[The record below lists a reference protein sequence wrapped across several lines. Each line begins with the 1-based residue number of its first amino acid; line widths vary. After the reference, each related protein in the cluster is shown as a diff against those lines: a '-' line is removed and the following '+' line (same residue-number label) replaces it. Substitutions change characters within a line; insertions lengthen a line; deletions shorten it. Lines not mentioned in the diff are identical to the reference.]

1 MSDRAIVSSLTVSKP
16 TTSWSLL
23 VAVVA
28 MVAIGA
34 SASSAQDASTA
45 APPADGSAEPAA
57 SAAPAADGTT
67 TDPAPAGDTAATAGD
82 TAPAGETTA
91 PVGEAAPLAGDA
103 ATPPPEGAAPVDSA
117 LQTADQEYDLR
128 LRELEGK
135 INDLKDSIFRSKA
148 KLTLLTEQVTGGLG
162 GGSGAVILHKN
173 DLGGAYLVTEA
184 HYFLDGQE
192 LWQEVDDT
200 GERLTER
207 REYSVFEGNIV
218 EGSHTL
224 TVNVR
229 IQGNGSGIFS
239 YMSGYTWNLKDSYT
253 FTAEPGKRVK
263 ISTAV
268 YESGNFT
275 TEINDRPKI
284 KFETQVEAQKKASK

>member
-1 MSDRAIVSSLTVSKP
+1 M
-16 TTSWSLL
+16 TTS
-23 VAVVA
+23 V
-28 MVAIGA
+28 
-34 SASSAQDASTA
+34 SAQDT
-45 APPADGSAEPAA
+45 PPAPAEGEGTDGLKTDDGAGAAVACETTEGGATATDPAA
-57 SAAPAADGTT
+57 AAPAEG
-67 TDPAPAGDTAATAGD
+67 
-82 TAPAGETTA
+82 TAPAGGTTVTV
-91 PVGEAAPLAGDA
+91 PPDPAAM
-103 ATPPPEGAAPVDSA
+103 
-117 LQTADQEYDLR
+117 QTADQEYNLR

-173 DLGGAYLVTEA
+173 EMGGAYLLTEA

-200 GERLTER
+200 GERLSER
-207 REYSVFEGNIV
+207 KEYSVFEGNIV

-224 TVNVR
+224 TVNIR

-263 ISTAV
+263 ITTSV
-268 YESGNFT
+268 FESGNFT

-284 KFETQVEAQKKASK
+284 RFETEVEAQKKAQPQ

>member
-1 MSDRAIVSSLTVSKP
+1 MRAIFDRSSLSSSRP
-16 TTSWSLL
+16 R
-23 VAVVA
+23 VVA
-28 MVAIGA
+28 SFISAVFVGAFALSIGG
-34 SASSAQDASTA
+34 SAAALAQDATTPPAEQPAEQPAAGEPAGTDTTA
-45 APPADGSAEPAA
+45 ADAVGDDAGGAEAGAGAGAEATTPAN
-57 SAAPAADGTT
+57 
-67 TDPAPAGDTAATAGD
+67 TALEG
-82 TAPAGETTA
+82 
-91 PVGEAAPLAGDA
+91 GEAATTDAPPSTAGM
-103 ATPPPEGAAPVDSA
+103 
-117 LQTADQEYDLR
+117 QTADQEYDLR

-162 GGSGAVILHKN
+162 GGSGLVILHKN
-173 DLGGAYLVTEA
+173 DMGGAYLLTEA

-200 GERLTER
+200 GERLSER
-207 REYSVFEGNIV
+207 KEYSVFEGNIV

-224 TVNVR
+224 TVNIR

-253 FTAEPGKRVK
+253 FSAEPGKRVK
-263 ISTAV
+263 ITTSV

-284 KFETQVEAQKKASK
+284 RFETEIETQKKEQPQ

>member
-1 MSDRAIVSSLTVSKP
+1 M
-16 TTSWSLL
+16 
-23 VAVVA
+23 
-28 MVAIGA
+28 GA
-34 SASSAQDASTA
+34 SLAQAQDAP
-45 APPADGSAEPAA
+45 PPADQPAAGTPADAAPADAASADAAPAEAGAEPAGGDDA
-57 SAAPAADGTT
+57 GADGAATT
-67 TDPAPAGDTAATAGD
+67 TPADAALEGGTGTGEAPPSTAGM
-82 TAPAGETTA
+82 
-91 PVGEAAPLAGDA
+91 
-103 ATPPPEGAAPVDSA
+103 
-117 LQTADQEYDLR
+117 QTADQEYDLR

-162 GGSGAVILHKN
+162 GGSGLVILHKN
-173 DLGGAYLVTEA
+173 DMGGAYLLTEA

-200 GERLTER
+200 GERLSER
-207 REYSVFEGNIV
+207 KEYSVFEGNIV

-224 TVNVR
+224 TVNIR

-253 FTAEPGKRVK
+253 FSAEPGKRVK
-263 ISTAV
+263 ITTSV

-284 KFETQVEAQKKASK
+284 RFETEIEAQKKAQP